1 MHNASCSKAQELKI
15 LGMVV
20 VHMID
25 QLLSVYEETVE
36 ATPSHFL
43 ETEACVMAYSLHFLP
58 LSEQP
63 LQSRHADKVNT
74 S

>member
-1 MHNASCSKAQELKI
+1 MHDSSCSKAQELKI
-15 LGMVV
+15 LGTV
-20 VHMID
+20 VHMMD

-43 ETEACVMAYSLHFLP
+43 ETEACAMAYSLHFLL
-58 LSEQP
+58 LSEHP
-63 LQSRHADKVNT
+63 LQCHQADKVNT